1 MMTNSCQVDVDRC
14 TGCGAC
20 VEACPNGA
28 LTLHGGTAWVDSQLC
43 RGCGVCIEECPTGA
57 ISIVTPAPGLLP
69 AVARL
74 PVPLRDEYPA
84 EPAVRLTGVAPRPPS
99 VLSRLSAALVPSALG
114 LVAALGEAWL
124 DRVVECGAATA
135 STSTSTQIGAQKRR
149 RARRRGRSLEG

>member
-1 MMTNSCQVDVDRC
+1 MISSCQVDVDRC

-43 RGCGVCIEECPTGA
+43 RGCGVCLEECPAGA
-57 ISIVTPAPGLLP
+57 ISLVTPDPVPLP

-74 PVPLRDEYPA
+74 PVPVSDEYPA

-124 DRVVECGAATA
+124 DRVVERGAAVVPD
-135 STSTSTQIGAQKRR
+135 SSCGRVGAHRRR
-149 RARRRGRSLEG
+149 RARRRDRVH